1 MADNLQQSR
10 WSWGYCSAV
19 TRDGWRWIVDAHRGD
34 GRRYIVQ
41 SDELLTAFLELESNI
56 GEFSASK
63 TPKMIFKHYREL
75 VRPRKG
81 ERYWQLQPARTQK
94 IVPLVAR

>member
-75 VRPRKG
+75 VRPRKD

>member
-1 MADNLQQSR
+1 MKYWEIVADKLSAVG
-10 WSWGYCSAV
+10 WSCGYRSAV
-19 TRDGWRWIVDAHRGD
+19 TRDGW
-34 GRRYIVQ
+34 RYIVQ

>member
-1 MADNLQQSR
+1 LVSPNPLPS
-10 WSWGYCSAV
+10 SGCLSPAV
-19 TRDGWRWIVDAHRGD
+19 TRHGWRWFVEAHSGD

-63 TPKMIFKHYREL
+63 NTQNDL
-75 VRPRKG
+75 QTLPRVGSTAKG
-81 ERYWQLQPARTQK
+81 
-94 IVPLVAR
+94 